1 MEHTRVFVLFV
12 LITFRYS
19 LLFAMYTL
27 YTYTI
32 AYLRN
37 LALFKFRFQ
46 CIVYTDKNVRCI
58 FQY

>member
-37 LALFKFRFQ
+37 LAYSNSDFS
-46 CIVYTDKNVRCI
+46 V
-58 FQY
+58 